1 MCCAGRE
8 DAVESL
14 VELIINQETKKKI
27 TDSQNAKDIDQ
38 SGRRDSGNEKIGT
51 VGLRDNRAEGYL
63 RIGSRYDIARPAVE
77 QECDAQTRIQESRQ
91 GSGLRS
97 WRVRLLFCVGRR
109 EGFLQ

>member
-27 TDSQNAKDIDQ
+27 TDSQNAKDIDRKEVWWKRKDRY
-38 SGRRDSGNEKIGT
+38 RRAE
-51 VGLRDNRAEGYL
+51 DNRAEGYL